1 MILCRRQNA
10 GKMGDDLYQFGP
22 FFRFYSFKHLFNM
35 SAKNNGTSVLTKII
49 LGGISVLIA
58 DYLMRGVSIDTWT
71 TGFILAAVII
81 LINFTL
87 KPIMVILTFP
97 ITLLTFGLFLLVI
110 NAGVILIAAYFVP
123 GFSVGGF
130 WWALGFSLVVSLINS
145 VFGISLSS
153 DR

>member
-1 MILCRRQNA
+1 MRE
-10 GKMGDDLYQFGP
+10 K
-22 FFRFYSFKHLFNM
+22 S
-35 SAKNNGTSVLTKII
+35 NGTSVLTKII

-58 DYLMRGVSIDTWT
+58 DYLMKGVTIDTWT

-97 ITLLTFGLFLLVI
+97 ITILTMGLFLLAI
-110 NAGVILIAAYFVP
+110 NAGVILIAAYFIP
-123 GFSVGGF
+123 GFAVESF
-130 WWALGFSLVVSLINS
+130 WWALGFSLVLSLING

-153 DR
+153 KD